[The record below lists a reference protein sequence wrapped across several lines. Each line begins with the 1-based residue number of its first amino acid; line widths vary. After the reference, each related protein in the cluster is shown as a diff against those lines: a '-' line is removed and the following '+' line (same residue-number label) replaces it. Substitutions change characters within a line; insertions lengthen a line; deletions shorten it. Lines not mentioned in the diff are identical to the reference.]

1 MNSLGGAPV
10 PALQCDLNEHFDKQV
25 RVVLENAGYIDPE
38 KIDDYI
44 SRDGYKALLTVLT
57 EMTPNGVVHRITE
70 SGLRGRGGGGYPTG
84 LKWGTV
90 AKASGDLKY
99 VVCNGDEGD
108 PGAFMDR
115 SVMEGDPHRVIE
127 GMAIAAYAVGAS
139 KGFIY
144 VRAEYPVAV
153 ARLTTALREARRRG
167 LLGNNIC
174 NTPFNFDVE
183 IRLGAG
189 AFVCGEETALIASIE
204 GKRGTPKPRPP
215 YPASSGLWGKPT
227 LINNVETYANIAP
240 IVRNGGKWFFNMG
253 SERSKGTKVFALT
266 GKIANTGLVEVP
278 MGIKLREIIE
288 DIGGGVPGGHK
299 FKAVQTGGP
308 SGGCIPAEMLDVGVS
323 YDALL
328 KMGSIMGS
336 GGMIVMDDTSCMVNV
351 ARFFIEF
358 CMTESCGKCIPCRAG
373 TAQMYT
379 LLTRICT
386 GAATMDDLELL
397 EELCVTVK
405 ETSLCGLGQTAPN
418 PVLST
423 LKYFRNEYIEH
434 ILHKRC
440 PAGVCNM
447 DAAGGGGGMSS
458 ETDVKTLVID
468 EQEVSARAGQTILEV
483 ARENDINIPTLCHLD
498 GLSDVGAC
506 RMCLVE
512 IKGSQQAAAGLR
524 DHGAGR
530 HGGQRPTPSGCRS
543 TAARFSSCCSPSAI
557 TSARSASRTATASC
571 RSLAQEQGLTH
582 VRLPYRNPD
591 LTVDA
596 SHERFTLD
604 HNRCILC
611 TRCVRVCAEIEGAH
625 IWDVMGRGI
634 DFIDHLRPAPG
645 VGKFSCTRC
654 GKCVQVCPTGALFDK
669 SKIGSDHPKYPDFL
683 PYLNLMREAQ

>member
-1 MNSLGGAPV
+1 MTLEELEQIAIGARRENAKYDYEVNVCMDLACASQGAGALKDALVKAAEASGKTVLVRRTGCMGPCSHGPLVRVDPDETLYSRVKPADAERIANSLGGP
-10 PALQCDLNEHFDKQV
+10 PAAELQCDLAEYFDKQV

-44 SRDGYKALLTVLT
+44 SRDGYKALLTVLL

-90 AKASGDLKY
+90 AKASGDVKY

-144 VRAEYPVAV
+144 VRAEYPIAV
-153 ARLTTALREARRRG
+153 ARLNTALREARRNG
-167 LLGNNIC
+167 LLGMGIG

-204 GKRGTPKPRPP
+204 GKRGIPTPRPP
-215 YPASSGLWGKPT
+215 YPAASGLFGKPT
-227 LINNVETYANIAP
+227 LINNVETYANIPP
-240 IVRNGGKWFFNMG
+240 ILRNSNKWFHGMG

-278 MGIKLREIIE
+278 MGITLREIIE
-288 DIGGGVPGGHK
+288 VIGGGVPDGHT

-308 SGGCIPAEMLDVGVS
+308 SGGCIPDEMLDVGVS

-336 GGMIVMDDTSCMVNV
+336 GGMIVMDDSSCMVNV

-379 LLTRICT
+379 LLTRMCNGT
-386 GAATMDDLELL
+386 GTMDDLALL
-397 EELCVTVK
+397 EDLCTTVK
-405 ETSLCGLGQTAPN
+405 EASLCGLGQTAPN
-418 PVLST
+418 PILST
-423 LKYFRNEYIEH
+423 LKYFRNEYIDH
-434 ILHKRC
+434 IVHKRC
-440 PAGVCNM
+440 TAGVCNM
-447 DAAGGGGGMSS
+447 EAA
-458 ETDVKTLVID
+458 V
-468 EQEVSARAGQTILEV
+468 EVMA
-483 ARENDINIPTLCHLD
+483 
-498 GLSDVGAC
+498 
-506 RMCLVE
+506 
-512 IKGSQQAAAGLR
+512 
-524 DHGAGR
+524 
-530 HGGQRPTPSGCRS
+530 
-543 TAARFSSCCSPSAI
+543 
-557 TSARSASRTATASC
+557 
-571 RSLAQEQGLTH
+571 
-582 VRLPYRNPD
+582 
-591 LTVDA
+591 
-596 SHERFTLD
+596 
-604 HNRCILC
+604 
-611 TRCVRVCAEIEGAH
+611 
-625 IWDVMGRGI
+625 
-634 DFIDHLRPAPG
+634 
-645 VGKFSCTRC
+645 
-654 GKCVQVCPTGALFDK
+654 
-669 SKIGSDHPKYPDFL
+669 
-683 PYLNLMREAQ
+683 

>member
-1 MNSLGGAPV
+1 M
-10 PALQCDLNEHFDKQV
+10 
-25 RVVLENAGYIDPE
+25 
-38 KIDDYI
+38 
-44 SRDGYKALLTVLT
+44 
-57 EMTPNGVVHRITE
+57 
-70 SGLRGRGGGGYPTG
+70 
-84 LKWGTV
+84 
-90 AKASGDLKY
+90 AKAAGDLKY
-99 VVCNGDEGD
+99 VICNGDEGD

-153 ARLTTALREARRRG
+153 SRLTTALREARRHG

-204 GKRGTPKPRPP
+204 GQRGTPKPRPP
-215 YPASSGLWGKPT
+215 YPAASGLWGKPT

-288 DIGGGVPGGHK
+288 DIGGGVPDGHT

-379 LLTRICT
+379 LLTRICNGT
-386 GAATMDDLELL
+386 GTMDDLALL
-397 EELCVTVK
+397 EDLCATVK

-418 PVLST
+418 PVL
-423 LKYFRNEYIEH
+423 EH
-434 ILHKRC
+434 AQVLPQRIHRAH
-440 PAGVCNM
+440 PAQALSGRRLQH
-447 DAAGGGGGMSS
+447 GSGRGGGGMSV

-506 RMCLVE
+506 RLCLVE
-512 IKGSQQAAAGLR
+512 IKGSNKLLPACVATVQEGMEV
-524 DHGAGR
+524 
-530 HGGQRPTPSGCRS
+530 S
-543 TAARFSSCCSPSAI
+543 TNTERLQKHRRTILELLFAERNHICSVCVSNGHCELQ
-557 TSARSASRTATASC
+557 T
-571 RSLAQEQGLTH
+571 LGQEQGLTH
-582 VRLPYRNPD
+582 IRLPYRNPE
-591 LTVDA
+591 LQ
-596 SHERFTLD
+596 R
-604 HNRCILC
+604 
-611 TRCVRVCAEIEGAH
+611 
-625 IWDVMGRGI
+625 
-634 DFIDHLRPAPG
+634 
-645 VGKFSCTRC
+645 
-654 GKCVQVCPTGALFDK
+654 
-669 SKIGSDHPKYPDFL
+669 
-683 PYLNLMREAQ
+683 